1 MGNMEYFVHALLL
14 MNAGLLII
22 LVNVLSFMK
31 MILLR
36 V

>member
-1 MGNMEYFVHALLL
+1 MGNMENFVHALLL

-22 LVNVLSFMK
+22 LVNVLGFMK